1 MRTDFPTRHFF
12 PGAWTSNDV
21 FWHPFA
27 PLLWEKNMSN
37 HVASR
42 TRLINR
48 FSVAK
53 QNVSG
58 LQFYFKQVK
67 SKWNEM
73 QSKSDLLTKR
83 LSYIAACFDE
93 WIVLGIWIRF
103 CDMNFPSAQWKPAL
117 KHTDFPSPSMKCWT
131 RSWQSLIRRQSLELG
146 GGKEKSGWGKKEEKF
161 KRNKKQRKKTSQRI
175 AFKKKKLLQVQGEYS
190 FKLSSKDPRP
200 FNQFESV
207 RNSGRSW
214 SSA

>member
-1 MRTDFPTRHFF
+1 
-12 PGAWTSNDV
+12 
-21 FWHPFA
+21 
-27 PLLWEKNMSN
+27 
-37 HVASR
+37 
-42 TRLINR
+42 
-48 FSVAK
+48 
-53 QNVSG
+53 
-58 LQFYFKQVK
+58 
-67 SKWNEM
+67 M
-73 QSKSDLLTKR
+73 QSKSDLHTKR

-93 WIVLGIWIRF
+93 WIVLETWIRF

-117 KHTDFPSPSMKCWT
+117 KHTDFLSPSMKCWT

-175 AFKKKKLLQVQGEYS
+175 AFKLKTSYKFKVKNLNSAIEYS
-190 FKLSSKDPRP
+190 FKLSSKDPRR